1 MSPLT
6 IPLFPLHTVLF
17 PGGVLPLRI
26 FEVRYLDMVS
36 HCLKSNSP
44 FGICLI
50 REGSEVGT
58 AATTH
63 EVGTLATIIDWDQRQ
78 DGLLGIDVQGGQRF
92 RLLSHRVQSNQLIEA
107 NVEPILDE
115 PAIKIPEEYQYLAEL
130 LAQFIEQV
138 GKPYCNMPTHYES
151 ANWVGQRLAE
161 LLPMVHAQKQYLLE
175 LNDSIQRLDT
185 IEHVLKTLNVRS

>member
-1 MSPLT
+1 MSTLK

-26 FEVRYLDMVS
+26 FEARYLDMVS
-36 HCLKSNSP
+36 HCLRTGGD

-50 REGSEVGT
+50 REGNEVGE

-63 EVGTLATIIDWDQRQ
+63 EVGTLATIIDWDQRS

-92 RLLSHRVQSNQLIEA
+92 RLLSHEVLLNQRIEA
-107 NVEPILDE
+107 VVELLADE
-115 PAIKIPEEYQYLAEL
+115 PAIGLPEAQAYLAAL

-138 GKPYCNMPTHYES
+138 GRPYNQMLTYYDS

-161 LLPMVHAQKQYLLE
+161 LLPMAHAQKQYLLE
-175 LNDSIQRLDT
+175 LNDPLQRLET